1 MNFHHIGYL
10 TSNISKSLKE
20 FKNLNYK
27 KKGKLIHDKNLL
39 VKIQFISNKN
49 NIVELV
55 KPNKNNYPLLEYLEN
70 QNYAYHF
77 AYRVNNLDKKL
88 KELVSKKYKIIVNP
102 VPAKAFNYKKV
113 AFLKMKDNFIFE
125 LIET

>member
-10 TSNISKSLKE
+10 TSNISKSLKNLK
-20 FKNLNYK
+20 FKLQK
-27 KKGKLIHDKNLL
+27 RKLIHDKNLL

-113 AFLKMKDNFIFE
+113 AFLKMKDN
-125 LIET
+125 LYLN